1 MPENIGLVLSG
12 GGARGAYE
20 IGVLSV
26 LLPWLEQR
34 HNQRPDVLVGTSIGA
49 INVGYLAAGAQKD
62 TATLLRD
69 AGQQW
74 LKIDYDRVMGRL
86 FALRELRTINRLLLS
101 VLQPRVVPRSLLDS
115 RALVKALRE
124 LVPSAAQIH
133 NNVIDPKVGLTA
145 CAVVATAAHTNRSVV
160 FHDGGRKARSDDR
173 RGIDYVATSVEREHI
188 EASAAIPVVFPA
200 VRVDGPGEG
209 WYFDGGTRLN
219 TPIKPAL
226 RLGAKRVIVIGLNSV
241 SPAPPSATRP
251 DLFDGASQVVQ
262 GLLVDPL
269 LNDVTTLAGIN
280 EAVLRAHKAGSGG
293 EKRALVPYIFVAP
306 KPNEIGE
313 IAQCVY
319 EQCFAGVGALR
330 HSLELSLL
338 GRLIGAGSNSTRGE
352 LLSYFFFAKEF
363 AARLLQLGREHAM
376 DWTKRGHDDGA
387 WQLKRLPAAKGA
399 RR

>member
-1 MPENIGLVLSG
+1 MPESIGLILSG

-20 IGVLSV
+20 IGALSV
-26 LLPWLEQR
+26 LLPWLEKQ

-74 LKIDYDRVMGRL
+74 LKIEYDRVMGRL
-86 FALRELRTINRLLLS
+86 FALRELRIINRLLLS
-101 VLQPRVVPRSLLDS
+101 VIDPRVVPRSLLDS
-115 RALVKALRE
+115 RPLSKTLRA
-124 LVPSAAQIH
+124 LVPSPAQIH
-133 NNVIDPKVGLTA
+133 NNVIDPTVGLKA

-160 FHDGGRKARSDDR
+160 FHDGGRKPRPDDR
-173 RGIDYVATSVEREHI
+173 RGIDYVATRLEREHI

-200 VRVDGPGEG
+200 VRVDGPGAG
-209 WYFDGGTRLN
+209 RYFDGGTRLN

-226 RLGAKRVIVIGLNSV
+226 SLGAKRVIVIGLNSV
-241 SPAPPSATRP
+241 AAAPPSATRP
-251 DLFDGASQVVQ
+251 DLFDGASQVIQ

-269 LNDVTTLAGIN
+269 VNDVATLAGIN
-280 EAVLRAHKAGSGG
+280 EAVLRAQEAGSGG

-319 EQCFAGVGALR
+319 ERCFAGVGALR
-330 HSLELSLL
+330 HSLDLSLL
-338 GRLIGAGSNSTRGE
+338 GRLLGAGSNSTRGE
-352 LLSYFFFAKEF
+352 LFSYFFFAKEF
-363 AARLLQLGREHAM
+363 AARLLELGRGQAT
-376 DWTKRGHDDGA
+376 DWINRRHDDGA
-387 WQLKRLPAAKGA
+387 WQLKRLPTRKGVT
-399 RR
+399 R